1 MNIRSRLVIVIV
13 IKLKWMEFYVIF
25 RRLRLFE
32 FNGFIVFLI
41 FVFDYDSYESF
52 DFSEDEWEREE
63 LGRNVENEEKII

>member
-25 RRLRLFE
+25 RRLRLLE
-32 FNGFIVFLI
+32 FNGFIAFLI

-63 LGRNVENEEKII
+63 LRRNVENEEKII

>member
-25 RRLRLFE
+25 RRLRSFE

-63 LGRNVENEEKII
+63 LRRNVENEEKII

>member
-1 MNIRSRLVIVIV
+1 MNIRLCLVIVIV

-63 LGRNVENEEKII
+63 LRRNVENEEKII